1 MLQEHWLH
9 NFEQQEMNLFLE
21 NFNCFVKSTDD
32 LDPISPFQ
40 RPRGSS
46 GIAICYRHELLNS
59 VEEKTDGSTRI
70 AVIKLAA
77 KPKPILIIGAYIPC
91 RGTKNADKD
100 FLESLDV
107 ISEIINKYSHTCDVI
122 LTGDMNTSLNRQTP
136 NSRGSLF
143 LNFIKDHHVLI
154 PSCMD
159 ETNTY
164 YHPSGSSQAQIDYIL
179 EAKIGLI

>member
-1 MLQEHWLH
+1 
-9 NFEQQEMNLFLE
+9 MNLFLE

-77 KPKPILIIGAYIPC
+77 KPKSMLIIGAYIPC

-100 FLESLDV
+100 FW
-107 ISEIINKYSHTCDVI
+107 
-122 LTGDMNTSLNRQTP
+122 NRW
-136 NSRGSLF
+136 
-143 LNFIKDHHVLI
+143 
-154 PSCMD
+154 M
-159 ETNTY
+159 
-164 YHPSGSSQAQIDYIL
+164 
-179 EAKIGLI
+179 